1 MNVEI
6 ETGPGVLVPRSE
18 TELLGYAALDLIAD
32 VEKPI
37 VVDMCCGSG
46 NLALAIAVARPA
58 ARVSGSDLTREAV
71 TAARANIVRLGL
83 QAQVEVHQG
92 DMFEGLAG
100 LGLQGIVDLVVC
112 NPPYIS
118 TAKLESDKAYLL
130 NSEPR
135 EAFDA
140 GPYGIA
146 IHLRLVAEAIPYLR
160 RGGWIAFEFGTG
172 QERQAKALLAR
183 SQAYSSARFFQNAE
197 GAPRVAIA
205 SKL

>member
-18 TELLGYAALDLIAD
+18 TELLGYAALELIAD
-32 VEKPI
+32 VENPV

-46 NLALAIAVARPA
+46 NLGLAIAAARPA
-58 ARVSGSDLTREAV
+58 ARVFGSDLTSETVA
-71 TAARANIVRLGL
+71 AARANIVRLGL

-92 DMFEGLAG
+92 DMFEALAG
-100 LGLQGIVDLVVC
+100 LGLQGTVDLVVC

-146 IHLRLVAEAIPYLR
+146 IHMRLVAEATPYIR
-160 RGGWIAFEFGTG
+160 QAGWIAFEFGTG

-183 SQAYSSARFFQNAE
+183 SRAYGPATFFQNAE
-197 GAPRVAIA
+197 GVPRVAIA